1 MEGAQPIALLPV
13 PPVPDGL
20 GQGDLVLDKG
30 GVGAQGLEVL
40 PVLGAFDGAAVRHQV
55 LVHHLVEVRV
65 RLFEKPQVGGHGGLS
80 RLLLLGE
87 VEGKAAGHVVGP
99 AAGEGGQHPF
109 FLCHGE
115 QLLSC
120 FLL

>member
-1 MEGAQPIALLPV
+1 MEGAQPVALLPV

-20 GQGDLVLDKG
+20 GQGDLVLDEG

-40 PVLGAFDGAAVRHQV
+40 PVLGAFDRAAVRHQV

-65 RLFEKPQVGGHGGLS
+65 RLLEEFQMGGHSGLPC
-80 RLLLLGE
+80 LLLLGE

-99 AAGEGGQHPF
+99 AAGEGGQHTF
-109 FLCHGE
+109 FFRHGE

-120 FLL
+120 SLL